1 MVGTEPMRLK
11 LELDRETSDALNRAA
26 ERELRLPS
34 QQAEALL
41 RKALGLPLPLLD
53 EDEPPDAR
61 QKAAIE
67 AAPVP

>member
-1 MVGTEPMRLK
+1 MEVLMRLK

-34 QQAEALL
+34 QQAEAIL
-41 RKALGLPLPLLD
+41 RLWLGLPVPLLD
-53 EDEPPDAR
+53 VDEPPDNR
-61 QKAAIE
+61 QKAPIE